1 MTAIAMISDS
11 HWRLRVVHKL
21 SLTKVQ
27 DICTIFCNFCWS
39 PKNIFAIIKFVI
51 QISKINMKCVFIWIL
66 LQQIGAQT
74 VVDESRNVIQ
84 RNIQLIAKKKET
96 SMKLRYKSNFLR
108 ESRTSAPFFATT
120 WFQQKLNNFVNF
132 DFFYKNFQGLIL
144 VKNATIY

>member
-1 MTAIAMISDS
+1 
-11 HWRLRVVHKL
+11 
-21 SLTKVQ
+21 
-27 DICTIFCNFCWS
+27 
-39 PKNIFAIIKFVI
+39 
-51 QISKINMKCVFIWIL
+51 MKCVFIWIL